1 LVVTGIS
8 ATEFSRD
15 FWASFQHEAWR
26 LELLDEY
33 DLLQTRL
40 RLARFLSGE
49 PVDPADRADW
59 LSHLQVARR
68 EGRRVGRV
76 HVIGELTDY
85 LRYELAC
92 YEQSAEAG
100 EDIRILPAAAAAGLS
115 LPDFDYWLLDGT
127 TVALMHYGERGVW
140 LSTEIITEPGVVA
153 RCVRARDEA
162 MSNAIP
168 LNEYLTRSAA

>member
-1 LVVTGIS
+1 VATDFS
-8 ATEFSRD
+8 AAEFNRD

-33 DLLQTRL
+33 DSPQTRV
-40 RLARFLSGE
+40 RLARFLGGD

-59 LSHLQVARR
+59 LAHLRAARL

-76 HVIGELTDY
+76 HVIGELSDY

-100 EDIRILPAAAAAGLS
+100 EDIRILPAEVAARLS
-115 LPDFDYWLLDGT
+115 LPGFDYWLLDGK
-127 TVALMHYGERGVW
+127 TVALMRYAEHGVW
-140 LSTEIITEPGVVA
+140 IGTEIITEPAAVA
-153 RCVRARDEA
+153 RCARARDEV
-162 MSNAIP
+162 MRSAIP